1 MAQFF
6 LNRDLR
12 LENTY
17 KKYFL
22 IFFEVSKVLAIE
34 NIWIIG
40 ISYTIDSYILTRLM

>member
-1 MAQFF
+1 MVQFF

-22 IFFEVSKVLAIE
+22 IFLVSKVLAIE

-40 ISYTIDSYILTRLM
+40 ISYTIDSCILTRLM